1 MDNRSKRIN
10 TFKNWT
16 LSTHVWPD
24 QLSTAGFFYTGEG
37 AHVKCA
43 SCGVITSVDSWER
56 KERPEIVHYCLNNE
70 CKFLKSNFPNL
81 KNTIEK
87 EKLEVLLQNINTSNE
102 LSEIQHENLQVNC
115 KVPTDEP
122 SHQLSN
128 GTTEIN
134 EDHNSHVDNTGI
146 RNEETLPFIPTHMK
160 NISRTHLRYYSPNN
174 YAVAT
179 HPTMQQYAT
188 TEQNSSSKIS
198 SEIGNRQV
206 EMEVCQNSLAIS
218 PIAQTRN
225 TVSGQKL
232 FNDCGNAEKYY
243 GDYTNNGQEGV
254 DSLAC
259 NVKTLDTN
267 TERTFNNSVNTTE
280 NCNQSLNRRENM
292 QKNASDSN
300 MYNSVDIDQ
309 PTTTVHTGTNQSTI
323 CLSDLS
329 HPNFR
334 DYQDRLKS
342 YTTWPEHERQP
353 PEILAK
359 SGFFYTGN
367 KILYAFLL
375 FDIIDVRGLG

>member
-1 MDNRSKRIN
+1 MDNLSKRIN

-16 LSTHVWPD
+16 LSTHVWPH
-24 QLSTAGFFYTGEG
+24 QLSNAGFFYTGDG
-37 AHVKCA
+37 TRVKCA

-81 KNTIEK
+81 KDTIEK

-102 LSEIQHENLQVNC
+102 LSEIQHENLKVNC
-115 KVPTDEP
+115 QVPTVEP
-122 SHQLSN
+122 SPILSN
-128 GTTEIN
+128 GTTEIK
-134 EDHNSHVDNTGI
+134 EYHNAHVDNTGTK
-146 RNEETLPFIPTHMK
+146 NEETLPLIPTHMK

-179 HPTMQQYAT
+179 HPNMQQYVT

-198 SEIGNRQV
+198 SEIGK
-206 EMEVCQNSLAIS
+206 CQNSLTIS
-218 PIAQTRN
+218 PIDQTRN
-225 TVSGQKL
+225 AVSGQTL
-232 FNDCGNAEKYY
+232 FNDCGNAEMYY

-259 NVKTLDTN
+259 HVKTLDTN
-267 TERTFNNSVNTTE
+267 TERTSNNSVNTTE
-280 NCNQSLNRRENM
+280 NCNQSRNRRENV
-292 QKNASDSN
+292 QKNASDGSTMDSN
-300 MYNSVDIDQ
+300 MYNSVDTDQ

-359 SGFFYTGN
+359 SGLFYTGN
-367 KILYAFLL
+367 ETLYAFLL
-375 FDIIDVRGLG
+375 FDIH